1 MHILLQYCYL
11 WMSILDSEVA
21 QIGSDKNEY
30 RNLIALR
37 SGNID
42 VMVVKAEIKTKPD
55 IYGNAD

>member
-1 MHILLQYCYL
+1 
-11 WMSILDSEVA
+11 MSILDSEVA